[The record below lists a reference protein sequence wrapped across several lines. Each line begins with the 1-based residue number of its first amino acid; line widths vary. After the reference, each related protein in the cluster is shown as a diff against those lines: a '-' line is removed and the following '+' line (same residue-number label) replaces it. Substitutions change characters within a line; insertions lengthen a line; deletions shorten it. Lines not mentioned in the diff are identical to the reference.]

1 VHLLSSVSSWILA
14 LYLIWESARSPKV
27 YRKLKAS
34 IDAGDTTARA
44 RFYYQVYL
52 FEALSAA
59 LALTALGF
67 NWNALNPSHLGMDHS
82 SFGMWWHAPFGRH
95 DNSFLVGAGIG
106 FGAALAGAMV
116 GMWVVRR
123 RRASQ
128 PASATPRQSRFFPD
142 FSYLLPTSGRERVL
156 FALVALSA
164 GVCEEIVFRAWLLN
178 SLHSFCQLEGWTL
191 VLVAS
196 VLFGVAHYYQ
206 GMAGVAA
213 TTILAVFFCG
223 LYVGTGTILFPMVF
237 HTLVDLRWAVFPS
250 MPGIAP
256 RAPEARPGHP

>member
-34 IDAGDTTARA
+34 IDAGDTTARSK
-44 RFYYQVYL
+44 FYYQVYL

-82 SFGMWWHAPFGRH
+82 SFGIWWHAPFARQ

-106 FGAALAGAMV
+106 FGAAIV
-116 GMWVVRR
+116 GIVIALKVAS

-128 PASATPRQSRFFPD
+128 PASATPRQSRFFPN
-142 FSYLLPTSGRERVL
+142 FSYLLPTSARERLL
-156 FALVALSA
+156 FALVAVSA

-178 SLHSFCQLEGWTL
+178 SLHSFGQLEGWTL

-206 GMAGVAA
+206 GIAGVVA

-223 LYVGTGTILFPMVF
+223 LYVGTGTILFPTVF

-256 RAPEARPGHP
+256 RVPETRPGHP